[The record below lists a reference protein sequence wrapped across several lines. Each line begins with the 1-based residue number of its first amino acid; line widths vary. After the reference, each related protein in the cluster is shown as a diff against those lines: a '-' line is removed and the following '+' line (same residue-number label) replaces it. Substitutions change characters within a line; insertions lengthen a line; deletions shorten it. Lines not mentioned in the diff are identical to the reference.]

1 MGIVIGKAQENLTP
15 NGGALRILV
24 LIGMMTG
31 GTIVKITQ
39 TPTVIGIVLM
49 IMGSQKSTLNQQIT
63 IVTHKITTM
72 MIRAAMK

>member
-1 MGIVIGKAQENLTP
+1 MD
-15 NGGALRILV
+15 
-24 LIGMMTG
+24 MMTG

-72 MIRAAMK
+72 MIRAVMK